1 MDRAAFI
8 DALTTE
14 IRERPS
20 PALQNHLYG
29 CISALE
35 QLAEGQISAIDC
47 AFEDMGTEYGFY
59 DGSGAEYVGSEP
71 YRAGWAWAWRA
82 MKEDLD
88 AVDSFED
95 EFLRVALKE
104 FGAESFFAQALN
116 AGNLGDEE
124 AFEAAL
130 RVADGEA
137 ATDAPVDGPADA
149 TTVTEAPV
157 TDAPADGSVAATSPA
172 VKRRARTRRAG
183 RGITPLRKK
192 RITAVTRRKKAA
204 ILSS

>member
-1 MDRAAFI
+1 MDRAGFI

-14 IRERPS
+14 ILERPS

-35 QLAEGQISAIDC
+35 QLAEGQIPAIDC

-71 YRAGWAWAWRA
+71 YRAGWAWAWQA

-116 AGNLGDEE
+116 TGNLENED

-130 RVADGEA
+130 RVDSSSAG
-137 ATDAPVDGPADA
+137 
-149 TTVTEAPV
+149 TVTADVPV
-157 TDAPADGSVAATSPA
+157 IASPI
-172 VKRRARTRRAG
+172 VKAKRHARTRRAG

-192 RITAVTRRKKAA
+192 RITAVTRRKKPA

>member
-14 IRERPS
+14 IRERKTV
-20 PALQNHLYG
+20 ALQNHLYG

-35 QLAEGQISAIDC
+35 QLAEGQIPAIDC

-71 YRAGWAWAWRA
+71 YRAGWAWAWRT

-104 FGAESFFAQALN
+104 FGTESFFAQALN

-130 RVADGEA
+130 RA
-137 ATDAPVDGPADA
+137 ADA
-149 TTVTEAPV
+149 DSSATPVTADSSVATEAPV
-157 TDAPADGSVAATSPA
+157 NGSVAATSTSVPA
-172 VKRRARTRRAG
+172 DTPVKRRARTRRAG

-192 RITAVTRRKKAA
+192 RITAVTRRKKQPV
-204 ILSS
+204 LSS

>member
-116 AGNLGDEE
+116 AGDLGDEG

-130 RVADGEA
+130 RAADGEA
-137 ATDAPVDGPADA
+137 ATDAPADGPAN
-149 TTVTEAPV
+149 
-157 TDAPADGSVAATSPA
+157 APADASVAATSTSVPA
-172 VKRRARTRRAG
+172 DAPVKRRARTRRAG

-192 RITAVTRRKKAA
+192 RITAVTRRKKQPV
-204 ILSS
+204 LSS

>member
-35 QLAEGQISAIDC
+35 QLAEGQIAAIDC

-137 ATDAPVDGPADA
+137 ATDAPADGPADA
-149 TTVTEAPV
+149 
-157 TDAPADGSVAATSPA
+157 SVAATSTSVPA
-172 VKRRARTRRAG
+172 DAPVKRRARTRRAG

-192 RITAVTRRKKAA
+192 RITAVTRRKKQPV
-204 ILSS
+204 LSS

>member
-1 MDRAAFI
+1 MDRATFI

-14 IRERPS
+14 VRANPS
-20 PALQNHLYG
+20 AALQNHLYG

-35 QLAEGQISAIDC
+35 QLAEGQIAAIDC

-59 DGSGAEYVGSEP
+59 DGSGAAYVGSEP
-71 YRAGWAWAWRA
+71 YRAGWAWAWAA

-104 FGAESFFAQALN
+104 FGKESFFGRALE
-116 AGNLGDEE
+116 AGELVDEAE
-124 AFEAAL
+124 FEAAL
-130 RVADGEA
+130 RPAPAAEATAQLAPPVADS
-137 ATDAPVDGPADA
+137 TPPA
-149 TTVTEAPV
+149 EAPV
-157 TDAPADGSVAATSPA
+157 A
-172 VKRRARTRRAG
+172 KRRSRTRRAS

-192 RITAVTRRKKAA
+192 RITALTRRKKQPV
-204 ILSS
+204 LSS